1 MKRAAAIL
9 LFALATA
16 SAALAAPLPRAK
28 VVTAN
33 NASCDIGTYPAATLL
48 LPYFD
53 VDFSQQSTTA
63 VDTIFTVIN
72 TSKLPQLTRVTI
84 WTDLG
89 FPATWFNIFLTGYDA
104 QTISLYDVLARGRFP
119 ATYIDTPRGPA
130 SAENDSNPSF
140 AADLG
145 CSRMGGRL
153 FGLQLEQLQNMLS
166 KGTREGSQCPVGT
179 PHKTAVGYVTIDVI
193 SVCSGATPLHAD
205 YYKSVLLFDNV
216 LTGDYQRINPNS
228 ETGNYAG
235 GNPLVHLRAI
245 PEGGSAGVAATVPM
259 PYTFYDR
266 YTPAEARKLDRRQP
280 LPSTFGARFIE
291 GGETGFLTNL
301 AIWREGVTGRSSDPC
316 DYAKN
321 AKLPIPKTSV
331 VRFDEHENVTVLA
344 SDQSMPAVAVVPTQK
359 AAILPPLAGS
369 GDVAGWFWLSLDN
382 GAGHAAENNP
392 YSINRPSQGW
402 VTIQMYAE
410 GRYAV
415 DFDATTLANG
425 CTLSPAAPPVAP

>member
-1 MKRAAAIL
+1 VKRAAFL
-9 LFALATA
+9 LALLTAA
-16 SAALAAPLPRAK
+16 SAFAAPMPRAK

-33 NASCDIGTYPAATLL
+33 NASCDVGSYPAATLL

-53 VDFSQQSTTA
+53 VDFGQQSTTA

-72 TSKLPQLTRVTI
+72 TSKTPQLTRVTI

-119 ATYIDTPRGPA
+119 TTYTDTPHGPA
-130 SAENDSNPSF
+130 SAENNSNPSF
-140 AADLG
+140 QNDLG

-153 FGLQLEQLQNMLS
+153 FGLQLEQLQLMLS
-166 KGTREGSQCPVGT
+166 AGTRQGSDCPVGT
-179 PHKTAVGYVTIDVI
+179 PHRTAVGYVTVDVI
-193 SVCSGATPLHAD
+193 SSCSGATPLMPE
-205 YYKSVLLFDNV
+205 YYRDVLLFDNV
-216 LTGDYQRINPNS
+216 LTGDYERINPNS

-245 PEGGSAGVAATVPM
+245 PEGGSSGTPATVPM

-280 LPSTFGARFIE
+280 LPSSFAARFIE
-291 GGETGFLTNL
+291 GGDTGFLTNL
-301 AIWREGVTGRSSDPC
+301 AIWREGVVGRSTDAC

-321 AKLPIPKTSV
+321 ATMPVSKASI
-331 VRFDEHENVTVLA
+331 VRFDEHENATVLA
-344 SDQSMPAVAVVPTQK
+344 LDEAMPAVSVIATQK
-359 AAILPPLAGS
+359 TALLPPQAGT
-369 GDVAGWFWLSLDN
+369 GDVGGWLWLSLDN
-382 GAGHAAENNP
+382 GAGRVTEKNP
-392 YSINRPSQGW
+392 YSMNRPSQSW

-415 DFDATTLANG
+415 DFDATALGNG
-425 CTLSPAAPPVAP
+425 CTLAPAVPPAAAP